1 MPFWSKIYPAMTLIA
16 KDTVSNVD
24 VFLASS
30 KKHAFCLLRQ
40 NESGIFIAAS
50 VQRIEDINS
59 YLTWQP
65 EFNMD
70 DFQLL
75 SRDKALIKAFAK
87 DEIKGAYL
95 GNNITIGNWFTDME
109 DFEDFVPAGDVAL
122 VQLSNWKPADLYS
135 DLRPARNELILTVD
149 AVEGLVDRSNL
160 VYKME
165 IRKPIFPGSSTYEL
179 LDRIE
184 GTEAPPRIEDGITY
198 LDGWQPEIGWM
209 LDSVMDWTMPDQVGS
224 SIILQSKA
232 VMPFLI
238 TTWAEQNNV
247 EVVGSRS
254 SGQTLWAIKAKI
266 NEEDFANWNNRI
278 FSNYIGANGKW
289 ITWQPNEMEV
299 DEDMPIYLS
308 FVLNRKPTPTMISQ
322 VVHVTYE
329 NGDYVYFE
337 LNYLSNPPENA
348 LLNVPMGYKQLG
360 IDQLAPVV
368 VGGVTQKVKYYTTWL
383 VDETERR
390 ITRKRKLILDY
401 STRRNVRYLIF
412 NNSFGGV
419 DSVRMLG
426 TAKEGLSVGAAM
438 QSKGLNASYKTSDEE
453 FFARNKRGDLIVDL
467 NSGKTTRTWLEYLQE
482 LAWAERVLML
492 AQPGLVSLVGD
503 KGSYD
508 LPSNMSFLESRDF
521 VFKKSKTSVGFS
533 KMPLALVDADERPTA
548 WLPAQPY
555 CLSNAST
562 GLRTGMLAYNS
573 LRLHYIDVTPPE
585 VVKNVGAKDNVQG
598 TADYVAPIASSECA
612 VGTAAFYN
620 TVLSQQSTFSRNNCA
635 NGYKGSTWLI
645 TVAENTFGGDS
656 VAAANARALE
666 EYNRLNTQANAN
678 LNGTCLL
685 LADGLDAKYHNYT
698 VGIVNDPAA
707 IFATAVIATRV
718 DVHINNPQQFLPGGI
733 NSTYYAIQH
742 DGFLQAQETG
752 NIVLQLEHLHGVRM
766 WVNDVLMIN
775 NWGGTGISETIVPMI
790 AGNYY
795 KIRVQFGYRNTGSSL
810 YKLNW
815 AKSGNPMSLVP
826 ALACF
831 R

>member
-1 MPFWSKIYPAMTLIA
+1 MTLIA

-40 NESGIFIAAS
+40 NESGIYIAAS
-50 VQRIEDINS
+50 VQRIEDINHF
-59 YLTWQP
+59 LVWQP
-65 EFNMD
+65 VFNLD
-70 DFQLL
+70 DLQML
-75 SRDKALIKAFAK
+75 SRDKALTKAFLNN
-87 DEIKGAYL
+87 EVKGAYL
-95 GNNITIGNWFTDME
+95 GNNITLGNWFTSME

-135 DLRPARNELILTVD
+135 DLRPVRNELIITVD
-149 AVEGLVDRSNL
+149 AIQGLVSRANL

-165 IRKPIFPGSSTYEL
+165 IRKPVFPGSSTYEL

-184 GTEAPPRIEDGITY
+184 GTEAPPRVENGITY

-209 LDSVMDWTMPDQVGS
+209 LDSVMDWTLPDQVGS
-224 SIILQSKA
+224 SIIFQNKA
-232 VMPFLI
+232 IMPFLI

-247 EVVGSRS
+247 EIVGSRS

-266 NEEDFANWNNRI
+266 NEEDFANWSNRI

-299 DEDMPIYLS
+299 DEDMPIYMS
-308 FVLNRKPTPTMISQ
+308 FVLNRKPTPVTVFQ

-329 NGDYVYFE
+329 NGDYTHFA
-337 LNYLSNPPENA
+337 LNYLQNPPENA

-360 IDQLAPVV
+360 IDQLAD
-368 VGGVTQKVKYYTTWL
+368 VTVDNVKQRVKYYTTWL
-383 VDETERR
+383 VDETSRR
-390 ITRKRKLILDY
+390 ISRKRKLVLDY

-426 TAKEGLSVGAAM
+426 ASKEGLSVGASL

-467 NSGKTTRTWLEYLQE
+467 NSGKTSRTWLEYLQE

-492 AQPGLVSLVGD
+492 AQPGLVALVGD
-503 KGSYD
+503 RGSYD
-508 LPSNMSFLESRDF
+508 LPNNMSFLESRDF

-533 KMPLALVDADERPTA
+533 KMPLALTDASERPTA

-585 VVKNVGAKDNVQG
+585 PVRNVGTKDNVQG
-598 TADYVAPIASSECA
+598 SADYVAPIASSECV

-620 TVLSQQSTFSRNNCA
+620 TLLSQPSTFTRNNCA
-635 NGYKGSTWLI
+635 NGFRGGTWTI
-645 TVAENTFGGDS
+645 IVAANTFGGDS
-656 VAAANARALE
+656 LAAANARALE
-666 EYNRLNTQANAN
+666 EYNIRNTQANAN
-678 LNGTCLL
+678 LNGTCTS
-685 LADGLDAKYHNYT
+685 LASGLDGRYRNYT
-698 VGIVNDPAA
+698 SGIQNDPAA
-707 IFATAVIATRV
+707 IFATPIIASRV
-718 DVHINNPQQFLPGGI
+718 DVHINNPQQFLPAGI
-733 NSTYYAIQH
+733 NSTFYAIQH
-742 DGFLQAQETG
+742 DGFLQAVETG

-766 WVNDVLMIN
+766 WVNDVLVIN
-775 NWGGTGISETIVPMI
+775 NWGGSGISETIVPMI
-790 AGNYY
+790 IGNFY
-795 KIRVQFGYRNTGSSL
+795 KIRVQYAYRNSGSAV

-815 AKSGNPMSLVP
+815 GRSGNPIALVP
-826 ALACF
+826 AFACF